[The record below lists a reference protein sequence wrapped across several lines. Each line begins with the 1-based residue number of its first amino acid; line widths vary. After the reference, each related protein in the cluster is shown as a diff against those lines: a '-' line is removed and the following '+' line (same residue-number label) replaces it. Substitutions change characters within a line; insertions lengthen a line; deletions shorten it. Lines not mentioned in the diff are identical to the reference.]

1 MQTLRRI
8 TTPNIIAGHSQ
19 HKHYTAH
26 SIPKKPDTEMR
37 TIMKPN
43 RLTCFI
49 KQSLP
54 YFEQLAL
61 HINASNISAHAGEA
75 AFFIIL
81 SFFPFT
87 MFLCSLVRLTPLTK
101 KILIKSIQAVFPTSF
116 HDYLGQLINEIYT
129 HYSTAVLSLTI
140 ITAVWLGSKAF
151 LSLIR
156 GLNDMYQITESRNF
170 IWVRILSVIYTAMFA
185 ILILVTL
192 ILLVFGN
199 TLYYHFCS
207 IFPGLHDTLLSIIS
221 IRSIVCFLVLLLFF
235 TFMYMLL
242 PNHKANQNLSPAYQA
257 NFLSQLPGGMI
268 TTTGWI
274 LFAYLYSYYVD
285 HLSNYSFF
293 YGTMTTIA
301 LLMVW
306 LYACMYLLFL
316 GGVINHLMM
325 DFEATSQPEK

>member
-1 MQTLRRI
+1 
-8 TTPNIIAGHSQ
+8 
-19 HKHYTAH
+19 
-26 SIPKKPDTEMR
+26 
-37 TIMKPN
+37 MKQN
-43 RLTCFI
+43 RLKQFI
-49 KQSLP
+49 KHTLP
-54 YFEQLAL
+54 YFEQFAL
-61 HINASNISAHAGEA
+61 HINASNISAHAGET

-101 KILIKSIQAVFPTSF
+101 GILIKAIQAVFPKSF
-116 HDYLGQLINEIYT
+116 YDYLGQLINEIYN
-129 HYSTAVLSLTI
+129 HYSTAILSLTI

-151 LSLIR
+151 MSLIR
-156 GLNDMYQITESRNF
+156 GLNDMYQIAESRNF
-170 IWVRILSVIYTAMFA
+170 IWVRVLSVVYTALFA

-199 TLYYHFCS
+199 TLYYHFCT
-207 IFPGLHDTLLSIIS
+207 IFPWLHDTLLSIIS
-221 IRSIVCFLVLLLFF
+221 IRSIVCFLIMLLFF
-235 TFMYMLL
+235 TIMYMLL
-242 PNHKANQNLSPAYQA
+242 PNHSANLKISPVYQA
-257 NFLSQLPGGMI
+257 GFLSQLPGGLI

-285 HLSNYSFF
+285 HMSNYSFF

-316 GGVINHLMM
+316 GGVINHLIM
-325 DFEATSQPEK
+325 DFEITSHPEK

>member
-1 MQTLRRI
+1 
-8 TTPNIIAGHSQ
+8 
-19 HKHYTAH
+19 
-26 SIPKKPDTEMR
+26 
-37 TIMKPN
+37 MKLN
-43 RLTCFI
+43 RLTRFL
-49 KQSLP
+49 KQFLP
-54 YFEQLAL
+54 YFEQFTL
-61 HINASNISAHAGEA
+61 HINASNISAHAGGT

-87 MFLCSLVRLTPLTK
+87 MFLCSLVRLTPLTEET
-101 KILIKSIQAVFPTSF
+101 LIEAIQVVFPTSF

-129 HYSTAVLSLTI
+129 HYSTAILSLTI
-140 ITAVWLGSKAF
+140 ITAIWLGSKAF

-156 GLNDMYQITESRNF
+156 GLNDMYQISESRNY
-170 IWVRILSVIYTAMFA
+170 IWLRILSVIYTAMFA

-207 IFPGLHDTLLSIIS
+207 IFPTLHDTLLSIIS
-221 IRSIVCFLVLLLFF
+221 IRSVVCFLILLLFF
-235 TFMYMLL
+235 TFMYILL
-242 PNHKANQNLSPAYQA
+242 PNHKTNQKLSPAYQA
-257 NFLSQLPGGMI
+257 DFLSQLPGGMI

-274 LFAYLYSYYVD
+274 LFSYLYSYYVD

-306 LYACMYLLFL
+306 LYACTYLLFL
-316 GGVINHLMM
+316 GGIINHLLM

>member
-1 MQTLRRI
+1 
-8 TTPNIIAGHSQ
+8 
-19 HKHYTAH
+19 
-26 SIPKKPDTEMR
+26 
-37 TIMKPN
+37 MKQN
-43 RLTCFI
+43 RLTHFL
-49 KQSLP
+49 KHALP
-54 YFEQLAL
+54 YFEQFAL
-61 HINASNISAHAGEA
+61 HMNASNISAHAGEA

-87 MFLCSLVRLTPLTK
+87 MFLCSLVRLTPLTEE
-101 KILIKSIQAVFPTSF
+101 ILINAIQAVFPTSF
-116 HDYLGQLINEIYT
+116 HDYLGQLINEIYN
-129 HYSTAVLSLTI
+129 HYSTAILSVTI

-151 LSLIR
+151 MSLIR
-156 GLNDMYQITESRNF
+156 GLNDMYQITESRKF
-170 IWVRILSVIYTAMFA
+170 IRVRILSLVYTALFA
-185 ILILVTL
+185 VLILVTL

-199 TLYYHFCS
+199 TLYYHFCT
-207 IFPGLHDTLLSIIS
+207 IFPWLHDTLLSIIS
-221 IRSIVCFLVLLLFF
+221 IRSIVCFLVMLLFF

-242 PNHKANQNLSPAYQA
+242 PNHRAIQKNSPAYQSG
-257 NFLSQLPGGMI
+257 FLSQLPGGLI

-325 DFEATSQPEK
+325 DFELTSQPEK

>member
-1 MQTLRRI
+1 MKQNRMINFFRR
-8 TTPNIIAGHSQ
+8 
-19 HKHYTAH
+19 
-26 SIPKKPDTEMR
+26 
-37 TIMKPN
+37 
-43 RLTCFI
+43 
-49 KQSLP
+49 SLP
-54 YFEQLAL
+54 YFEQFAL
-61 HINASNISAHAGEA
+61 HMNASNISAHAGEA

-87 MFLCSLVRLTPLTK
+87 MFLCSLVQLTPLTK
-101 KILIKSIQAVFPTSF
+101 EILIEAIQVVFPTSF
-116 HDYLGQLINEIYT
+116 YDYLGQLINEIYH
-129 HYSTAVLSLTI
+129 HYSTAILSVTI

-156 GLNDMYQITESRNF
+156 GLNDMYQISESRSF
-170 IWVRILSVIYTAMFA
+170 IRVRILSVVYTALFA
-185 ILILVTL
+185 VLFLATL

-199 TLYYHFCS
+199 SLYYHFCS

-221 IRSIVCFLVLLLFF
+221 IRSIVCFLVMLLFF
-235 TFMYMLL
+235 TIMYMLL
-242 PNHKANQNLSPAYQA
+242 PNHKANQNTTA
-257 NFLSQLPGGMI
+257 NRQFGFLSQLPGGLI

-274 LFAYLYSYYVD
+274 LFSYLYSYYVD

-306 LYACMYLLFL
+306 LFACMYLLFL

-325 DFEATSQPEK
+325 DFSTTSQPEK

>member
-1 MQTLRRI
+1 
-8 TTPNIIAGHSQ
+8 
-19 HKHYTAH
+19 
-26 SIPKKPDTEMR
+26 
-37 TIMKPN
+37 MKPN

-101 KILIKSIQAVFPTSF
+101 KILIKAIQAVFPTSF

-185 ILILVTL
+185 ILILVTITISAL
-192 ILLVFGN
+192 SFPACMIPCCPSSASVPLSVSW
-199 TLYYHFCS
+199 FCCYFS
-207 IFPGLHDTLLSIIS
+207 LSCICCCQTTRQIKIF
-221 IRSIVCFLVLLLFF
+221 
-235 TFMYMLL
+235 LL
-242 PNHKANQNLSPAYQA
+242 PTRQIFCLSCQA
-257 NFLSQLPGGMI
+257 
-268 TTTGWI
+268 
-274 LFAYLYSYYVD
+274 
-285 HLSNYSFF
+285 
-293 YGTMTTIA
+293 
-301 LLMVW
+301 
-306 LYACMYLLFL
+306 
-316 GGVINHLMM
+316 
-325 DFEATSQPEK
+325 E

>member
-1 MQTLRRI
+1 MQILECQDQ
-8 TTPNIIAGHSQ
+8 NS
-19 HKHYTAH
+19 
-26 SIPKKPDTEMR
+26 DTEMR
-37 TIMKPN
+37 NLMKSN
-43 RLTCFI
+43 RLTHFI

-54 YFEQLAL
+54 YFEQFAL

-87 MFLCSLVRLTPLTK
+87 MFLCSLVRLTPLTEE
-101 KILIKSIQAVFPTSF
+101 ILIRAIQAVFPTSF

-129 HYSTAVLSLTI
+129 HYSTAILSLTI

-156 GLNDMYQITESRNF
+156 GLNDMYQINESRSF
-170 IWVRILSVIYTAMFA
+170 VWVRILSVIYTAMFA
-185 ILILVTL
+185 VLILVTL

-207 IFPGLHDTLLSIIS
+207 IFPALHDTLLSIIS
-221 IRSIVCFLVLLLFF
+221 IRSIVCFLILLLFF

-242 PNHKANQNLSPAYQA
+242 PNHKANRDLSPVYQA

-316 GGVINHLMM
+316 GGVINHLLM
-325 DFEATSQPEK
+325 DFEVTSQPEK